1 MKHFARAVSLA
12 LCLALAVSLMA
23 GLPLAAAEGEL
34 DFLTEDLFPTLE
46 NPNVTIVYNLT
57 QEQYQQQLA
66 DNPNALDNI
75 FETKKLFEKKYGGTV
90 NIVGVPWEQMGSK
103 TVSMQAADD
112 APDLYLLSDQSF
124 PLLAVKNILQPI
136 DGVWDASW
144 IDPVYLGMY
153 EWKGQHYGAGL
164 GPFDVPYI
172 MFNKTMF
179 ELEGIKDPYQRW
191 LEGNWNFD
199 AFYECGAALTKDTDG
214 DGAVDQY
221 GFSTWGSYVSQL
233 IISNGGRLV
242 SFDQEGYHVGVK
254 DPKTVEALAFIQ
266 KMITLPGGFLN
277 VENYAT
283 FQQDFVA
290 GKLAMTHGVYMPK
303 PSQMKDDIGIVPF
316 PYGPSTTKDTV
327 MIATYGWGLVNGAKN
342 PKGAEAFLY
351 LNDQM
356 QRHDARFA
364 EANKALYGE
373 YYDMLF
379 NTPGRAYEYSNDR
392 NINDVWGLFW
402 AMADELRN
410 GVPPA
415 TVAETYDPLIY
426 AACEKSYGP
435 Q

>member
-1 MKHFARAVSLA
+1 MKRFSRTLTLV
-12 LCLALAVSLMA
+12 LCLAMALSLLGSTPA
-23 GLPLAAAEGEL
+23 LAEGL
-34 DFLTEDLFPTLE
+34 AFLTEDLFPTLE
-46 NPNVTIVYNLT
+46 NPNITIVYNVT
-57 QEQYQQQLA
+57 HEQYDKRLA
-66 DNPNALDNI
+66 ENPNALDNI
-75 FETKKLFEKKYGGTV
+75 YETKALFEAKYGGTV
-90 NIVGVPWEQMGSK
+90 NIVGVPWEQMGAK
-103 TVSMQAADD
+103 TVAMQAADD

-136 DGVWDASW
+136 DEVWDASW
-144 IDPVYLGMY
+144 VDPVYMGMY
-153 EWKGQHYGAGL
+153 EWKGQHYGVGL
-164 GPFDVPYI
+164 GAFDVPYI

-191 LEGNWNFD
+191 LDGEWNFD
-199 AFYECGAALTKDTDG
+199 ALYECGTAMTRDTDG
-214 DGAVDQY
+214 DGAVDQW

-233 IISNGGRLV
+233 IIANGGRMV
-242 SFDQEGYHVGVK
+242 TFDEEGYHSGLK
-254 DPKTVEALAFIQ
+254 DPKTIEALTFIQ

-303 PSQMKDDIGIVPF
+303 PSQMRDEVGIVPF
-316 PYGPSTTKDTV
+316 PYGPSTDKDTV

-342 PKGAEAFLY
+342 PQGAEAFLY

-356 QRHDARFA
+356 QRNDQRFDDANR
-364 EANKALYGE
+364 ELYGE
-373 YYDMLF
+373 YYDVLY
-379 NTPGRAYEYSNDR
+379 NTPNRTYEYSNDR

-402 AMADELRN
+402 ALADDLRN

-415 TVAETYDPLIY
+415 TVAETFDPLVY
-426 AACEKSYGP
+426 AACEKSYGR